1 MKQFFAAIQFLTTIP
16 VNKDIEFRPSLMI
29 SYFPAVGLL
38 LGAVVF
44 LFDYLASMLWSVPL
58 VSFLDVVLL
67 IVLTGALHLDGLGDT
82 ADGMFSHRSREEK
95 LSIMKDSRVG
105 VMGVVSI
112 FCVLILKWGAIQ
124 EISASRGLILFLV
137 LAYSRTAMMFAIKFL
152 PYGRPEGGTGKDF
165 FSGRIPP
172 SYFWGLLVLVPL
184 SFLMGWRAVWFNLV
198 FVLFTA
204 AILIYYYR
212 SLKCVTGDNL
222 GALNEMTEAIL
233 FLTAGAGMG

>member
-1 MKQFFAAIQFLTTIP
+1 M
-16 VNKDIEFRPSLMI
+16 MI

-137 LAYSRTAMMFAIKFL
+137 PAYSRTAMMFAIKFL

>member
-1 MKQFFAAIQFLTTIP
+1 MKQLIAAIQFLTTIP
-16 VNKDIEFRPSLMI
+16 INKDIEFRPSQMI
-29 SYFPAVGLL
+29 SYFPVVGLL
-38 LGAVVF
+38 LGGAVF
-44 LFDYLASMLWSVPL
+44 LLDYLATMVWSVTL

-82 ADGMFSHRSREEK
+82 ADALFSHRSREEK
-95 LSIMKDSRVG
+95 LKIMKDSRVG

-124 EISASRGLILFLV
+124 EISVSRGLILFLV
-137 LAYSRTAMMFAIKFL
+137 PAYSRAAMMFAMKFL

-165 FSGRIPP
+165 FSDRIPP

-184 SFLMGWRAVWFNLV
+184 SFFMGWMAIWFNLV
-198 FVLFTA
+198 FVLLTA
-204 AILIYYYR
+204 AILLYYYK

-233 FLTAGAGMG
+233 FLTAGIW